1 MNKTVILDS
10 IKAALVLESPARKVS
25 EALEYDAASDTL
37 TIRGRAFSL
46 KGRKV
51 YICGFGKC
59 AFEMAA
65 GAYNSLGARIE
76 SGILLSYGEA
86 AIGENISILRSSHP
100 LPDENTL
107 LNSRRLVE
115 FAGKAGD
122 EDILI
127 CLVSG
132 GGSSFFE
139 LPAEGVDFNDLI
151 ALNSSMV
158 KSAMPIAEINIVRK
172 ALSAVKGGKFLRRIR
187 SSLITLAASDTAGS
201 DPADI
206 ASGPTWPCVID
217 VAAALNILEKYNI
230 AVPRCIL
237 SYLQGPFGPGCVKCN
252 TNLNSKNMIYEIVS
266 DNASFLRTL
275 GGIFKEKY
283 GVKVFISNRFLT
295 GFESAEPAAAG
306 GGEEGGRTK
315 ASEIN
320 YSGIKTAAWFYLR
333 SIENIR
339 KEYSKDFIFIAG
351 GEVPVA
357 VKNKNGR
364 GGRCQHFALEI
375 MKALKE
381 RPGLSGPGGAEF
393 DKFVLA
399 AFATDGLE
407 AFTNAAGAIFDAK
420 DLSAANLDE
429 INSRLDENN
438 SFDFFGKNG
447 GLITTGATGLNAND
461 AFVAYCDI
469 TD

>member
-10 IKAALVLESPARKVS
+10 MKAALIIESPARKVS

-37 TIRGRAFSL
+37 AVRGRAISL

-59 AFEMAA
+59 AFEMAT

-76 SGILLSYGEA
+76 SGLLLSYGEA
-86 AIGENISILRSSHP
+86 AIGESISILRSSHP
-100 LPDENTL
+100 LPGENTL

-115 FAGKAGD
+115 FAGKAGE
-122 EDILI
+122 EDLLI

-139 LPAEGVDFNDLI
+139 IPAEGVDFNDLI
-151 ALNSSMV
+151 ALNSSMI
-158 KSAMPIAEINIVRK
+158 KSAMPIAEINVVRK
-172 ALSAVKGGKFLRRIR
+172 ALSAVKGGKFLSRIR

-217 VAAALNILEKYNI
+217 KAAALNILEKYNI
-230 AVPRCIL
+230 TVPRGVMSFLKDGAVP
-237 SYLQGPFGPGCVKCN
+237 GCAKCN
-252 TNLNSKNMIYEIVS
+252 TNLNSKNMIYEIVA

-275 GGIFKEKY
+275 GGFLKERT
-283 GVKVFISNRFLT
+283 GVKVFVSNRFLT

-306 GGEEGGRTK
+306 EAEEGGRTK
-315 ASEIN
+315 DP
-320 YSGIKTAAWFYLR
+320 GTKAAAGFYLR

-339 KEYSKDFIFIAG
+339 KEYSKKIIFIAG

-357 VKNKNGR
+357 VKNKKGR

-381 RPGLSGPGGAEF
+381 RTGRSDSICAGF
-393 DKFVLA
+393 DKFVFA
-399 AFATDGLE
+399 AFATDGVE
-407 AFTNAAGAIFDAK
+407 AFTNAAGAIFDDK

-447 GLITTGATGLNAND
+447 GLITTGATGLNVND
-461 AFVAYCDI
+461 AFIAYCGHDGFN
-469 TD
+469 

>member
-1 MNKTVILDS
+1 MDKSSILDS
-10 IKAALVLESPARKVS
+10 IKAALALESPSRKVS
-25 EALEYDAASDTL
+25 EALEYDAASDVL
-37 TIRGRAFSL
+37 AVRGRAFSL

-59 AFEMAA
+59 AFEMAT
-65 GAYNSLGARIE
+65 GAYNSLGDRID

-86 AIGENISILRSSHP
+86 SIGGGISMLRSSHP

-107 LNSRRLVE
+107 LNSSRLVE
-115 FAGKAGD
+115 FAGKAGE
-122 EDILI
+122 EDLLI

-139 LPAEGVDFNDLI
+139 VPAEGVDFNDLI

-158 KSAMPIAEINIVRK
+158 RSTMPIGEINIVRK
-172 ALSAVKGGKFLRRIR
+172 ALSAVKGGKFLRHIR
-187 SSLITLAASDTAGS
+187 SSLITLAVSDTAGS

-217 VAAALNILEKYNI
+217 KAAALEILEKYNI
-230 AVPRCIL
+230 VVPRGVM
-237 SYLQGPFGPGCVKCN
+237 SYLQGPSGSGCIKCS
-252 TNLNSKNMIYEIVS
+252 TNLNSKNMIYEIVA
-266 DNASFLRTL
+266 DNASFLKTL
-275 GGIFKEKY
+275 GGVLREKH
-283 GVKVFISNRFLT
+283 GVKVFMSPRFLT
-295 GFESAEPAAAG
+295 GSESSDPAG
-306 GGEEGGRTK
+306 
-315 ASEIN
+315 
-320 YSGIKTAAWFYLR
+320 FFLR

-357 VKNKNGR
+357 VKNKKGR

-381 RPGLSGPGGAEF
+381 RTGRSDSSGAGF
-393 DKFVLA
+393 DKLMFA

-407 AFTNAAGAIFDAK
+407 AFTNAAGAIFDEK
-420 DLSAANLDE
+420 DLAAANLDE

-438 SFDFFGKNG
+438 SFDFFAKNG
-447 GLITTGATGLNAND
+447 GLITTGATGLNVND
-461 AFVAYCDI
+461 AFVAYCRHGGLN
-469 TD
+469 